1 MNEVGDVIIDVECLT
16 QPPEI
21 CCSGSP
27 KMSRKALSRKGSI
40 RMERH
45 TGGEQEAYDA
55 LKNLVKAVPSH
66 MEQLKQ
72 PPVPFKTLQAAQS
85 APNSLA
91 FSDLGEGRTKRLNR
105 LTTIHPRKI
114 LLVFAA
120 ITHPMRHSSAS
131 VASDSKPCGAS
142 LHQTGN
148 AFVPDSSY
156 QSHP

>member
-1 MNEVGDVIIDVECLT
+1 EKRRDVRKDIRSRLKGRGSHLQRLLQISLCSEENQTTAMNEVGDVIIDVECLT

-85 APNSLA
+85 APNSPA

-120 ITHPMRHSSAS
+120 M
-131 VASDSKPCGAS
+131 
-142 LHQTGN
+142 
-148 AFVPDSSY
+148 
-156 QSHP
+156 

>member
-1 MNEVGDVIIDVECLT
+1 MNEVADVIIDIECLT

-27 KMSRKALSRKGSI
+27 KMSQKALLRKGSI

-66 MEQLKQ
+66 TEQLKQ
-72 PPVPFKTLQAAQS
+72 PPVPFKTPQAVQS
-85 APNSLA
+85 APNCPA
-91 FSDLGEGRTKRLNR
+91 FSDLGEGRTKRLNH
-105 LTTIHPRKI
+105 LTTIHPWKF

-120 ITHPMRHSSAS
+120 MSSIGTMVLIYLTLAIRR
-131 VASDSKPCGAS
+131 VDGA
-142 LHQTGN
+142 
-148 AFVPDSSY
+148 
-156 QSHP
+156 